1 MTSSA
6 KHPRFGL
13 VVNACLVG
21 LALALLSLVIWQNR
35 DKIGEVFR
43 HRLDLRLLALG
54 LLIYQISLLI
64 SYVRWYM
71 LVRVIDPRFKL
82 RDTMLLGCIGYVFG
96 LVIPGPVGGDFIK
109 AAYLVQMHIKK
120 TQAIASMLIDR
131 IVGLLGLFGLA
142 AGAGVLAWGVASPDV
157 RKMIVAAWLAAG
169 LSVLVLAA
177 IFSNALARFLPRSAL
192 ARRGRLSLVL
202 SELEVMS
209 TTYRRRLDVVAVAL
223 GLSMVGHA
231 LSALAF
237 FTVGKMLFPTEM
249 TTTLAQYYLVV
260 PLTLFS
266 TIVPLPFGALGLTEG
281 VGDQLFRLVG
291 HPSGALNMM
300 GFRVL
305 TYGCGL
311 IAACVYLAKL
321 GEIRALTAAVH
332 NLENESLAGEINGV
346 EEEDLDPQVYVPRD
360 QPAMGKAFPSPCR
373 RTPSPS
379 QSHHFLVADT
389 HRGDV
394 LPIPRTD

>member
-6 KHPRFGL
+6 KHSRLGL
-13 VVNACLVG
+13 VVNACLV
-21 LALALLSLVIWQNR
+21 ALALTLLGLVIWQNR
-35 DKIGEVFR
+35 EKIGEVVR

-54 LLIYQISLLI
+54 LVIYQISLLI
-64 SYVRWYM
+64 SYVRWYL
-71 LVRVIDPRFKL
+71 LVRDIEPGFKL

-109 AAYLVQMHIKK
+109 AAYLARMQIRR

-131 IVGLLGLFGLA
+131 ILGLLGLFSLA
-142 AGAGVLAWGVASPDV
+142 AGAGVLTWGVASPDV
-157 RKMIVAAWLAAG
+157 RKLILAAWAALG
-169 LSVLVLAA
+169 LSLLVLAA
-177 IFSNALARFLPRSAL
+177 IFGNVLHRFVPQSAW
-192 ARRGRLSLVL
+192 ARRKRLYMIMA
-202 SELEVMS
+202 ELEMMS

-231 LSALAF
+231 LSVLAF

-249 TTTLAQYYLVV
+249 TTTLAQYYFVV

-291 HPSGALNMM
+291 HPCGALNMM

-311 IAACVYLAKL
+311 IAACVYLVKL
-321 GEIRALTAAVH
+321 SEVRALTAAVH
-332 NLENESLAGEINGV
+332 NREDESRARESNLV
-346 EEEDLDPQVYVPRD
+346 DDVDLNSQVQAPVVSRTHLD
-360 QPAMGKAFPSPCR
+360 LSGTESSGTGAEPAAAAA
-373 RTPSPS
+373 T
-379 QSHHFLVADT
+379 A
-389 HRGDV
+389 
-394 LPIPRTD
+394 